1 MDMVAITMEV
11 ASIINELATIF
22 EPKFFQASPNFFK
35 PNLILACAFS
45 ELCEFILNVPISSVI
60 VFLRK
65 LVQRVLFEQAAKVF
79 GAEEIFPAGQQT
91 QPPAIRGYCAEK
103 SKEKKQLKHF
113 TILQLGGN
121 GYKSLFAQVR

>member
-1 MDMVAITMEV
+1 M
-11 ASIINELATIF
+11 
-22 EPKFFQASPNFFK
+22 
-35 PNLILACAFS
+35 
-45 ELCEFILNVPISSVI
+45 
-60 VFLRK
+60 
-65 LVQRVLFEQAAKVF
+65 QRVLFEQAAKVF

-121 GYKSLFAQVR
+121 GYKSLFDNLQVAQEVR